1 MGNTLD
7 DIKAGSSSSGAGGSS
22 GGGGFIGVDIDEI
35 DRILPEQLATQ
46 TDVVMFNKSIETT
59 NPGEPTNLTV
69 STSSDNECAVISFTA
84 PTHEG
89 TYDRLGYAITVELNK
104 NDGAGFVDVTNIFA
118 ENYND
123 GQYKTNYDVLSAVL
137 TTDTTFSI
145 PYTFIGT
152 ITESTEMRFK
162 VCTVNA
168 RDYDALITVGTLG
181 DPKILK
187 SNQVSVNHNVGD
199 LINSIADATGTIE
212 PHTGSDT
219 DLNNKVYGSRGD
231 YAIIGNTSNISK
243 VKYLLAT
250 LESRE
255 IELGE
260 DAEFKNVLSS
270 KLGTLYNDLGGCF
283 ISASASTGISE
294 IIRKEFIS
302 DSDKASTIRLVII
315 QCLNE
320 ITYGVCLGI
329 VCTPSYVDSYET
341 IDLPEGKLI
350 DIRFLVHQKK
360 IAAGEAD
367 YLENYDFDKDGEV
380 TTTDLAKCRKI
391 LLGVE
396 PCPGGYLI

>member
-1 MGNTLD
+1 MSNALD
-7 DIKAGSSSSGAGGSS
+7 DIKAGSSSSGAGGGVDS
-22 GGGGFIGVDIDEI
+22 GADIDEI
-35 DRILPEQLATQ
+35 DSILPEQLATQ
-46 TDVVMFNKSIETT
+46 TDVVMFNKSIEIT

-69 STSSDNECAVISFTA
+69 STSSDNQCAVVSFTV

-104 NDGAGFVDVTNIFA
+104 NDDAGYVDVTNIFA

-123 GQYKTNYDVLSAVL
+123 GQYKTDYNVLNAIL
-137 TTDTTFSI
+137 TPDTTFSI
-145 PYTFIGT
+145 PYTYIGT

-168 RDYDALITVGTLG
+168 RDYDALVTTGTLG

-187 SNQVSVNHNVGD
+187 SNQVSVYHNVDD
-199 LINSIADATGTIE
+199 LINSISDATGSID
-212 PHTGSDT
+212 PHAGSDT
-219 DLNNKVYGSRGD
+219 DENRNVYGSRGD

-255 IELGE
+255 IRLGD

-270 KLGTLYNDLGGCF
+270 KFGTLYSDLGSYF
-283 ISASASTGISE
+283 ISAPASTGISA

-302 DSDKASTIRLVII
+302 DSEKASTIRLVII
-315 QCLNE
+315 QCLND
-320 ITYGVCLGI
+320 ITSGVCLGI
-329 VCTPSYVDSYET
+329 VCRPSYVGTYET
-341 IDLPEGKLI
+341 IDLPEGELI